1 MAQTANYLKVILD
14 QLAEE
19 AIPSQKIDLW
29 STLKVQLGEETKQ
42 IPQPGSS
49 SHRRLQKQRFRLA
62 TAIILTVII
71 LLAVFFATPQ
81 GRVLAQG
88 FFHFI
93 NRISADTFPAPTDVP
108 LNWVNQT
115 PGVIPPTLTP
125 WPGPAF
131 VSDCGP
137 YPSPTCS
144 IAQIRSKVNF
154 TVKEFGTLPDGMYFS
169 GATGGPD
176 KVYLLYD
183 TGAHR
188 GAIFLWQS
196 PWTGSSDHQFQV
208 GSSAVVETVKIG
220 NLTGEYV
227 KGSFGYFAGQPTVKW
242 DPNADSQTLAWV
254 DNGVYIEMQS
264 VASAMPYERD
274 QFVTLAES
282 LTIEPVLVKLTPTPG
297 LPTPTPEIMD
307 MHAYY
312 NLTLDEVKGKASF
325 ELLLPTRLP
334 DLLSFLGARYDED
347 FHFVVLFYILNQTLW
362 GPTTNGLDLDEER
375 IPSDS
380 ECALCGFV
388 KSDTM
393 ALDANKD
400 GKMVPNFTQVKV
412 GSGTGEYVA
421 GDWENYKPEVGSWT
435 WNPDPYLKRL
445 RWQTKEMAF
454 EISYFGMEITEDD
467 MIAIVESI
475 K

>member
-1 MAQTANYLKVILD
+1 MAQAANYLKVILD

-19 AIPSQKIDLW
+19 ALPSEKIDLW
-29 STLKVQLGEETKQ
+29 PALKVQLVGDIAQT
-42 IPQPGSS
+42 PHPGLI
-49 SHRRLQKQRFRLA
+49 SHRQAQKPRFRLA
-62 TAIILTVII
+62 TAIILAVII
-71 LLAVFFATPQ
+71 LLAVFFASPQ

-88 FFHFI
+88 FLHFI
-93 NRISADTFPAPTDVP
+93 NRIGADSFPAPTEMP
-108 LNWVNQT
+108 LNWVNQA

-131 VSDCGP
+131 ISDCGP
-137 YPSPTCS
+137 YPNPTCS

-176 KVYLLYD
+176 KVYILYD
-183 TGAHR
+183 TSDHR
-188 GAIFLWQS
+188 GFIFLWQS
-196 PWTGSSDHQFQV
+196 PWTGSSEHQWQV
-208 GSSAVVETVKIG
+208 GASAVVETVQIG
-220 NLTGEYV
+220 KLTGEYV

-264 VASAMPYERD
+264 VVSAMPYDRN

-282 LTIEPVLVKLTPTPG
+282 LTTEPVLVKSTPTAG
-297 LPTPTPEIMD
+297 LPTPTPQIMD
-307 MHAYY
+307 MHTYY
-312 NLTLDEVKGKASF
+312 NLTLDEAKNKAGF

-334 DLLSFLGARYDED
+334 TILSFLGANYDE
-347 FHFVVLFYILNQTLW
+347 VINIVRIFYQVPQSPKDPN
-362 GPTTNGLDLDEER
+362 TNGLVVMEER
-375 IPSDS
+375 IPSTGD
-380 ECALCGFV
+380 CALCGFV
-388 KSDTM
+388 KSNTM
-393 ALDANKD
+393 ALDAGKD
-400 GKMVPNFTQVKV
+400 GKIVPDFTQVKV
-412 GSGTGEYVA
+412 GSGTGEFIA

-445 RWQTKEMAF
+445 RWQTKDMAF
-454 EISYFGMEITEDD
+454 EISYFGMEITEED
-467 MIAIVESI
+467 MIAIAESI